1 MSRTAYIPRHRKPHR
16 SSASFAIGTGVSGSI
31 LGTLVVA
38 GVAGPAQAEEPPSSD
53 TIHTQTLVLESSESL
68 TEAATATQQAADA
81 FSLQAA
87 EANAVAQA
95 AKDATK
101 ARATAERAEQDRKAA
116 EARRVAEARA
126 KQAAEQAAKE
136 RVSQPVANTA
146 ARGAGTGY
154 SPKGTAPTSGSVSTV
169 VAFLRAQVGK
179 PYVLGAS
186 GPTAYDCSS
195 LVQAAFKTVGV
206 NLPRV
211 SQAQSATGTQ
221 VSLSNLQV
229 GDILYWG
236 STGSAYHVGVYIG
249 NGQYLDAANPRT
261 GVAIHSL
268 AGYPASGAVRVL

>member
-1 MSRTAYIPRHRKPHR
+1 M
-16 SSASFAIGTGVSGSI
+16 
-31 LGTLVVA
+31 GTLVVA